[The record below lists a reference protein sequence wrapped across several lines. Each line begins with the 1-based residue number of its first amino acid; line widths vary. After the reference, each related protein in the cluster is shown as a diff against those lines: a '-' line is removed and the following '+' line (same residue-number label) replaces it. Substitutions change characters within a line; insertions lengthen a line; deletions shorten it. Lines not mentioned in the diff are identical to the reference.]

1 MGTTCGTGTPVVVW
15 KSWEDV
21 SKFWSLSTIKEE
33 LSRRISLFQ
42 THAMGSEMCI
52 ERKHHSSDVRQDKNA
67 KVKTLKHPPTKI
79 STRTGILL
87 EPRPRPLFLES
98 GFSIQEKRF
107 LDLLAIPSP
116 TANAKNKNKKK
127 DCFEETSIAKEAKSI
142 LAGIIASHQSQ
153 RKMGVPVT
161 HFKF

>member
-1 MGTTCGTGTPVVVW
+1 MVQVPVVVW
-15 KSWEDV
+15 KSWEEV

-52 ERKHHSSDVRQDKNA
+52 ERKHHSSDVRQDKTA

-116 TANAKNKNKKK
+116 TANAKIKNKKK

>member
-1 MGTTCGTGTPVVVW
+1 
-15 KSWEDV
+15 
-21 SKFWSLSTIKEE
+21 
-33 LSRRISLFQ
+33 
-42 THAMGSEMCI
+42 MGSEMCI
-52 ERKHHSSDVRQDKNA
+52 ERKRHSSDARQDKNA

-79 STRTGILL
+79 STCGTCTGILL

-98 GFSIQEKRF
+98 GFSIEEKRF

-153 RKMGVPVT
+153 RKMGVT
-161 HFKF
+161 QSFKF

>member
-1 MGTTCGTGTPVVVW
+1 
-15 KSWEDV
+15 
-21 SKFWSLSTIKEE
+21 
-33 LSRRISLFQ
+33 
-42 THAMGSEMCI
+42 MGSEMCI
-52 ERKHHSSDVRQDKNA
+52 ERKHHSSDVRQDKTA

-161 HFKF
+161 HFKILKTISISLFFVHTCIMYSMTGSRRYSCKNLVTSKNRWMY

>member
-1 MGTTCGTGTPVVVW
+1 VGTTCGTGTCSSLE
-15 KSWEDV
+15 KLGEEV

-52 ERKHHSSDVRQDKNA
+52 KRKHHSSDVRQDKNA

-79 STRTGILL
+79 STRGTGILL

-98 GFSIQEKRF
+98 GFSIEEKRF

-153 RKMGVPVT
+153 RKMGVT
-161 HFKF
+161 QSFKF